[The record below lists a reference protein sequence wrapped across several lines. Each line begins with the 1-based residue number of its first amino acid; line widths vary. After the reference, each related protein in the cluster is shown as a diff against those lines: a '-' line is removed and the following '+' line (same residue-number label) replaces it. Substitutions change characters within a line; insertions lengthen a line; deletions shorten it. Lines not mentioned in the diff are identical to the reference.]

1 MTGENAALIALGC
14 FGLGLSVGLAAL
26 LLASRGALQF
36 LASLNPWITRGFVGA
51 IGLASIAMLLI
62 TNREPAPTAAQAPM
76 PTAGMAAGAS
86 PGSAGSMDSATQAL
100 AARLAAN
107 GGSDE
112 DWNLLAQS
120 YEFLGRSEDAALAR
134 QHKVSGERSLLD
146 AVAATAPVR
155 PVAPQ
160 PSAMPSTP
168 ASSGVAALL
177 ARAEDHRRKREFRQ
191 ACDVYR
197 QVIAAGGMTADSWA
211 DYADALASAA
221 PGGSLAGEPAKAL
234 EQALKLD
241 PKQTK
246 ALWLK
251 ASLAHEQ
258 HRYDEALATWRALL
272 ALMPPGS
279 SDARIIEAN
288 IAEAQRLAGKKG

>member
-1 MTGENAALIALGC
+1 MTSEHAALIAMGS
-14 FGLGLSVGLAAL
+14 FGLGLSLGLAVL

-36 LASLNPWITRGFVGA
+36 LTSLNPWITRSVVAA
-51 IGLASIAMLLI
+51 IGLASIAILLI
-62 TNREPAPTAAQAPM
+62 TNKAPAPSAAQAPVS
-76 PTAGMAAGAS
+76 TAGMPAGPG
-86 PGSAGSMDSATQAL
+86 PGSGGSMESATQAL
-100 AARLAAN
+100 AARLAAS

-120 YEFLGRSEDAALAR
+120 YDFLGRADDAALAR
-134 QHKVSGERSLLD
+134 QHKVSGERSLQD
-146 AVAATAPVR
+146 AVVATAPVR
-155 PVAPQ
+155 PMT
-160 PSAMPSTP
+160 AMPSAAPDAP
-168 ASSGVAALL
+168 AVGRVGALL
-177 ARAEDHRRKREFRQ
+177 AQAEDHRRKREFRQ

-197 QVIAAGGMTADSWA
+197 QIIAAGGMTAGSWA

-221 PGGSLAGEPAKAL
+221 PGGSLEGEPAKAL

>member
-1 MTGENAALIALGC
+1 MTSGNAALIAIGC
-14 FGLGLSVGLAAL
+14 FGLGLSVGLTVL

-36 LASLNPWITRGFVGA
+36 LTALNPWFTRGFVA
-51 IGLASIAMLLI
+51 ALGLASIATLLI
-62 TNREPAPTAAQAPM
+62 INRAPT
-76 PTAGMAAGAS
+76 
-86 PGSAGSMDSATQAL
+86 PGQAL
-100 AARLAAN
+100 AARLASN
-107 GGSDE
+107 GGSDA

-120 YEFLGRSEDAALAR
+120 YEFLGRNEDAQLAR
-134 QHKVSGERSLLD
+134 QHKVSAQRSLLD
-146 AVAATAPVR
+146 AMAATAPVR
-155 PVAPQ
+155 PVASM

-168 ASSGVAALL
+168 VSGGVGALL

-197 QVIAAGGMTADSWA
+197 QIVAAGGMTADSWA
-211 DYADALASAA
+211 DYADALASAS

-258 HRYDEALATWRALL
+258 HRYEEALTTWRALL

-279 SDARIIEAN
+279 SDARIIEVN